1 MNSINRFSGDNKNL
15 PNLETMCQCLVW
27 TQEDLQELQR
37 ILRNAPVTLSE
48 GITDFECH
56 YPAHLAYLFYSDDL
70 DISTYCSEID
80 DHGIEGVKLSER
92 RFNRCVEIL
101 VDPTETIDRD
111 YEQAIESGWDIG
123 NYNGQSV
130 LTRDQLELRPHLAK
144 TLEIYS
150 NKPEGQV
157 VVVYNQGEKDYLISL
172 RLFDKERF
180 HYPRT
185 ASVKHEDSNGEIK

>member
-1 MNSINRFSGDNKNL
+1 MNSINRISESDKKQL
-15 PNLETMCQCLVW
+15 DLETMCQCLVW
-27 TQEDLQELQR
+27 TPEDLKELQR
-37 ILRNAPVTLSE
+37 ILRNAPVTLSQ

-56 YPAHLAYLFYSDDL
+56 LPAHLAYLFDNDDL
-70 DISTYCSEID
+70 NINTYCSEID
-80 DHGIEGVKLSER
+80 DYGIEGVKLSER
-92 RFNRCVEIL
+92 RFHRCVEIL

-123 NYNGQSV
+123 NYKGQSV

-150 NKPEGQV
+150 NKPAGQV
-157 VVVYNQGEKDYLISL
+157 VVVYNRGEEDYLISL
-172 RLFDKERF
+172 KLFDRERF